1 MIVKSESLAKKYAE
15 ALMNLYQDLLD
26 DRCYQSLLVLE
37 SFFKKHKYIC
47 VYLDIPTISDEVKEL
62 MLKKILETLNI
73 CKTIV
78 RLIKPLLKHRRIEM
92 IYDIVC
98 QVIRL
103 YRIRKNMLLFEVT
116 TSHELTDQEQH
127 DVITTLEKIP
137 NVKKVEVTFLV
148 DVALVC
154 GIKVKGE
161 TLLWESSV
169 TQHLENVKRSVL
181 RRVRLW

>member
-1 MIVKSESLAKKYAE
+1 MILKSEALAKKYAQ

-37 SFFKKHKYIC
+37 AFFKKHKYVC
-47 VYLDIPTISDEVKEL
+47 VYLDIPTISDEFKEL

-116 TSHELTDQEQH
+116 TSHHLTDQEQQE
-127 DVITTLEKIP
+127 VIVQLEKIP
-137 NVKKVEVTFLV
+137 EVKKVEVTFLV
-148 DVALVC
+148 DSELVC
-154 GIKVKGE
+154 GIKIKGE
-161 TLLWESSV
+161 TLMWESSIA
-169 TQHLENVKRSVL
+169 QHLENVKRSVL